1 MRKFLKVLLI
11 LILIISLISSVIAY
25 GTFVSVSS
33 ISIVNQKISSTK
45 INDDMNDLKIA
56 FISDIH
62 YNHFMNKERLT
73 KMIERINAFKPDILL
88 FGGDLFDDPTL
99 YPINENVTKELAECL
114 SQLQADYGKFAVL
127 GETDHHESVL
137 PIVEDLLFQADFE
150 LLKNQNIQL
159 TKEGASTIYLI
170 GIDSLVGGNPD
181 VEMSLQEVDTN
192 AFTIVLTHAPDLIS
206 QLPSNGIDLVLAGH
220 SHGGQ
225 IALPFIG
232 ALNKKEGAL
241 SYSKGEY
248 WINQTQLIVSNGM
261 GTTNTDI
268 RIFADPQ
275 CHILRLTN
283 K

>member
-1 MRKFLKVLLI
+1 MKKFLKVLLI

-99 YPINENVTKELAECL
+99 YPIDENVTKELAECL

-127 GETDHHESVL
+127 GETDHESVL

-261 GTTNTDI
+261 GTTDTDI

>member
-1 MRKFLKVLLI
+1 MKKFLKVLLI

-99 YPINENVTKELAECL
+99 YPIDENVTKELAECL

-127 GETDHHESVL
+127 GETDHHENVL

-150 LLKNQNIQL
+150 LLNNQNIQL
-159 TKEGASTIYLI
+159 TKEGSSTIYLI

-261 GTTNTDI
+261 GTTDTDI

>member
-1 MRKFLKVLLI
+1 MKKFLKVLLI

-99 YPINENVTKELAECL
+99 YPIDENVTKELAECL

-127 GETDHHESVL
+127 GETDHHENVL

-150 LLKNQNIQL
+150 LLNNQNIQL
-159 TKEGASTIYLI
+159 TKEGSSTIYLI

-232 ALNKKEGAL
+232 ELNKKEGAL

-261 GTTNTDI
+261 GTTDTDI

>member
-99 YPINENVTKELAECL
+99 YPIDENVTKELAECL

-127 GETDHHESVL
+127 GETDHHENVL

-150 LLKNQNIQL
+150 LLNNQNIQL
-159 TKEGASTIYLI
+159 TKEGSSTIYLI

-248 WINQTQLIVSNGM
+248 LINQTQLIVSNGM
-261 GTTNTDI
+261 GTTDTDI

>member
-99 YPINENVTKELAECL
+99 YPIDENVTKELAECL

-150 LLKNQNIQL
+150 LLNNQNIQF

-261 GTTNTDI
+261 GTTDTDI

>member
-1 MRKFLKVLLI
+1 MKKFLKVLLI

-99 YPINENVTKELAECL
+99 YPIDENVTKELAECL

-150 LLKNQNIQL
+150 LLNNQNIQL
-159 TKEGASTIYLI
+159 TKEGSSTIYLI

-261 GTTNTDI
+261 GTTDTDI

>member
-99 YPINENVTKELAECL
+99 YPIDENVTKELAECL

-159 TKEGASTIYLI
+159 TKEGSSTIYLI

-261 GTTNTDI
+261 GTTDTDI

>member
-1 MRKFLKVLLI
+1 MKKFLKVLLI

-99 YPINENVTKELAECL
+99 YPIDENVTKELAECL

-159 TKEGASTIYLI
+159 TKERSSTIYLI

-261 GTTNTDI
+261 GTTDTDI

>member
-99 YPINENVTKELAECL
+99 YPIDENVTKELAECL

-127 GETDHHESVL
+127 GETDHHENVL

-150 LLKNQNIQL
+150 LLNNQNIQL
-159 TKEGASTIYLI
+159 TKEGSSTIYLI

-261 GTTNTDI
+261 GTTDTDI

>member
-99 YPINENVTKELAECL
+99 YPIDENVTKELAECL

>member
-99 YPINENVTKELAECL
+99 YPIDENVTKELAECL

-261 GTTNTDI
+261 GTTDTDI

>member
-99 YPINENVTKELAECL
+99 YPIDENVTKELAECL

-127 GETDHHESVL
+127 GETDHHENVL

-150 LLKNQNIQL
+150 LLNNQNIQL
-159 TKEGASTIYLI
+159 TKEGSSTIYLI

-206 QLPSNGIDLVLAGH
+206 QLPYNGIDLVLAGH

-261 GTTNTDI
+261 GTTDTDI